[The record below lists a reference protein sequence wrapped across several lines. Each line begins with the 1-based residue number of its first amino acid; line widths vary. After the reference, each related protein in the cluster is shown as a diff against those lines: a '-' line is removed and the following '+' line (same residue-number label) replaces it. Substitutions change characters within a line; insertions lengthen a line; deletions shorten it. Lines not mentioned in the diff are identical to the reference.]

1 MPVKRPAEQAAESAV
16 LVKNTY
22 LAKCAKL
29 TEEVCVGVYKGLYT
43 SIYAA
48 ENKMR

>member
-29 TEEVCVGVYKGLYT
+29 TEEVCVGVYKGLLKKY
-43 SIYAA
+43 ICFR
-48 ENKMR
+48 KKK